1 MSNQDS
7 GVLRNLAMVMS
18 VLFVFFIGMIFLARA
33 IVY

>member
-7 GVLRNLAMVMS
+7 GVVRNLVMLMS
-18 VLFVFFIGMIFLARA
+18 VLFAFFIGMIFLARA